1 MCGIGGILDFRLDR
15 RELGNALA
23 RMNKA
28 TEHRGPDGSGIQQ
41 WEHHNLGF
49 CHQRLSIIDLRDVA
63 SQPMTSSCGRYSIT
77 FNGEI
82 YNFQDLKVYL
92 GPRLEQLR
100 SSSDTEVLQELIA
113 EIGVDAAV
121 QKLNGMFAF
130 AVWDHEDQTLTLVR
144 DRVGV
149 KPLIYAPLTNGG
161 VVFGSELSAITA
173 SGLIEPE
180 LDLNSVANY
189 LRFLHVPAPHTIY
202 KGVFKLPAGTTVR
215 FGPGISDQQ
224 PVPYWSLGD
233 VISQRQVPMTF
244 DQSVSELDQLL
255 RDSVSRRMI
264 SDVPIGSFLSA
275 GIDSTAVTAIM
286 SQVSTTPVS
295 TFTMGFDVEG
305 FSEAAAARRIAEHLG
320 TDHHEHIVTAKQA
333 LDLIPT
339 MATVYDE
346 PFADPSQIPTYLVSK
361 FAKQK
366 ITVALSGDGGD
377 ELFGGYPIYYAS
389 RKFWNLARNL
399 PYPVRSLAGSAF
411 GAINPQA
418 MNKLGQALPGLPRD
432 LGNKLHKLGA
442 MMRKRGELESH
453 ASLVSRW
460 LHPESILRS
469 ETQSHSE
476 FDDPALM
483 NSGMDPTERL
493 MYLTTKL
500 QLPDQML
507 TKVDRA
513 SMRNGLEV
521 RDPLL
526 DYRVLQFAWQMPFDH
541 KIQGMTGKRVLRK
554 LVSQYVPDEL
564 MSQPKWGFSPPL
576 DDWLRGPLRPW
587 VEELLCVH
595 NLESTGIFDPKPV
608 RKVWE
613 DHHAGRRNAQL
624 QVWPIIMLQ
633 AWLQQQSSV
642 AAESIKLAA

>member
-1 MCGIGGILDFRLDR
+1 MCGIGGIFDVRLDR
-15 RELGNALA
+15 RELADALS

-41 WEHHNLGF
+41 WDHHHVGF
-49 CHQRLSIIDLRDVA
+49 CHQRLSIIDLRDIA

-82 YNFQDLKVYL
+82 YNFQDLRVYL
-92 GPRLEQLR
+92 GPRIDHLR
-100 SSSDTEVLQELIA
+100 STSDTEVLLELIA

-130 AVWDHEDQTLTLVR
+130 AVWDHEEQILTLVR
-144 DRVGV
+144 DRIGV
-149 KPLIYAPLTNGG
+149 KPLIYAPLPNGG

-173 SGLIEPE
+173 SGIIESE

-189 LRFLHVPAPHTIY
+189 LRFLHVPTPHTIY
-202 KGVFKLPAGTTVR
+202 KGVYKLPAGTTLQ
-215 FGPGISDQQ
+215 FGSGISDQQ
-224 PVPYWSLGD
+224 PASYWSLD
-233 VISQRQVPMTF
+233 EVVEQKKVPLSF
-244 DQSVSELDQLL
+244 DQSVSELDSLL
-255 RDSVSRRMI
+255 RNSVSRRMI

-286 SQVSTTPVS
+286 SQVSDSPIS

-305 FSEAAAARRIAEHLG
+305 FSEAAAARRIANHLG
-320 TDHHEHIVTAKQA
+320 TDHHELIVTAKQA

-361 FAKQK
+361 FAKPH

-389 RKFWNLARNL
+389 RKFWRIAKHL
-399 PYPVRSLAGSAF
+399 PYPIRSISGAAF
-411 GAINPQA
+411 GGMNPQ
-418 MNKLGQALPGLPRD
+418 MLNKIGQTVPGLPRD
-432 LGNKLHKLGA
+432 LGSKLHKLGA
-442 MMRKRGELESH
+442 MMRKQDEVASH

-460 LHPESILRS
+460 LHPEAILS
-469 ETQSHSE
+469 SGIGSHSE
-476 FDDPALM
+476 FDDPALVE
-483 NSGMDPTERL
+483 SGMDPTARL

-526 DYRVLQFAWQMPFDH
+526 DFRILQFAWQLPFDH

-564 MSQPKWGFSPPL
+564 MNQPKWGFSPPL

-587 VEELLCVH
+587 VEELLSVQ
-595 NLESTGIFDPKPV
+595 NLEASGIFNPKPV

-633 AWLQQQSSV
+633 AWLKQQSS
-642 AAESIKLAA
+642 ASADRIKLAA